1 MSAIKLSFT
10 FVLLIVAANG
20 QVNPPPTRSPQEFW
34 TLFAQLLT
42 ADALKFLANAD
53 IFPNPA
59 DMMPPA
65 VPANPNPPTAPQP
78 STTTIFI
85 RGRPFTIPPA
95 SDKDAADLANAL
107 ANINAPA
114 AVSSNSVAPSQPS
127 AASAPFDPISEIWN
141 VFLELYGSPQVKPMP
156 MPQQPSQWPIIVG
169 PQPQSPQKPTP
180 APCSTTPATLQQ
192 LRTWKKSELSLLMIA
207 TKRRVPKAAQK
218 NQMKLTSL
226 CHVNVLVIDIK

>member
-10 FVLLIVAANG
+10 VVLLIVAANG
-20 QVNPPPTRSPQEFW
+20 QVNPPPTRSPQKFW

-65 VPANPNPPTAPQP
+65 VPANPNPPAAPQP

-114 AVSSNSVAPSQPS
+114 DASSNSVAPSQPS

-180 APCSTTPATLQQ
+180 APCSTTPAPCSNCEPEKV
-192 LRTWKKSELSLLMIA
+192 RIVIVDDCNEKKSSESCSEESDEVDII
-207 TKRRVPKAAQK
+207 VPRER
-218 NQMKLTSL
+218 SR
-226 CHVNVLVIDIK
+226 HRY